1 MDDRDCKRRID
12 LQKIILSKLQKKIL
26 LDHSHKEEPN
36 ESCAILYGD
45 KNNETYTVKEIWLT
59 ENIASSPKEFTLS
72 PEQNKE
78 MHDKEKIDLEIIG
91 IFHSHPK
98 GDAYPSNTDKKFMEN
113 NLYSSKIKK
122 IPEWV
127 WVIYSGINEDFKA
140 YVLESDILEIPI
152 KDLSTL

>member
-1 MDDRDCKRRID
+1 MDGRNCKRRVD

-59 ENIASSPKEFTLS
+59 ENIDSSPVEFTLS
-72 PEQNKE
+72 QDQVWKMDQKRKE
-78 MHDKEKIDLEIIG
+78 LNLEIMG

-98 GDAYPSNTDKKFMEN
+98 SEAFPSSTDKKFMEN
-113 NLYSSKIKK
+113 NPY
-122 IPEWV
+122 V
-127 WVIYSGINEDFKA
+127 WIIYSGINKNFRA
-140 YVLESDILEIPI
+140 FILESDIIEIPI
-152 KDLSTL
+152 QDLSTL

>member
-1 MDDRDCKRRID
+1 M
-12 LQKIILSKLQKKIL
+12 QKIILSKLQQKIL
-26 LDHSHKEEPN
+26 LDHTCKEEPN
-36 ESCAILYGD
+36 EACAILYGH
-45 KNNETYTVKEIWLT
+45 KIEQKSTVKEIWLT
-59 ENIASSPKEFTLS
+59 KNETPSPIEFTLS
-72 PEQNKE
+72 AEQTWEMDQKRKE
-78 MHDKEKIDLEIIG
+78 LNLEIIG

-113 NLYSSKIKK
+113 NLYSNKIKK

-152 KDLSTL
+152 QD